1 MVYSNNCVLAVL
13 VNGTPCNELAN
24 GTVPIPFNSEYVI
37 RVRNKDKKRRVV
49 AKVFVDGENV
59 ADGGIIVNPNS
70 YVDLEG
76 PVDLHKRFKFVSLDS
91 PDAVDF
97 GKNGPNHD
105 KSKGLI
111 EARFHFEKEV
121 KTTEEHHHHHYHEW
135 PWWLPSRPCIPPP
148 TPYVPKYPIL
158 RGGCFGNVRT
168 SNVTKSAHRT
178 YGMTSDSFENN
189 ANDCLGFSYSDN
201 NWANQTMGCVSN
213 ASLSSKSSTEALLDG
228 CTVEGSYTGQSFSTM
243 NLDYEPEATV
253 LKIFL
258 QGFELAGAA
267 VVKTAAKTSPLRRKK
282 FEDNTEPTLD
292 ADVEDIELKQLREKK
307 LELKKEFERRQVEA
321 LEKAIAELSSGS

>member
-24 GTVPIPFNSEYVI
+24 GSVPIPFNSEYTI

-59 ADGGIIVNPNS
+59 AEGGIIVPPNS

-97 GKNGPNHD
+97 GKNGPNTD
-105 KSKGLI
+105 KSKGVI

-121 KTTEEHHHHHYHEW
+121 KTTEEHHHHHYHDW
-135 PWWLPSRPCIPPP
+135 PWWLPPTRPYQV
-148 TPYVPKYPIL
+148 PYRPVW
-158 RGGCFGNVRT
+158 RGNGIVRT
-168 SNVTKSAHRT
+168 SGFKGSSNI
-178 YGMTSDSFENN
+178 GMSLDNN
-189 ANDCLGFSYSDN
+189 SLNDTLGFCEQDVTR
-201 NWANQTMGCVSN
+201 AAACFN
-213 ASLSSKSSTEALLDG
+213 AVNACSTQLQDG
-228 CTVEGSYTGQSFSTM
+228 CTVEGSYTNQSFNTM
-243 NLDYEPEATV
+243 HLDYEPEATV

-258 QGFELAGAA
+258 QGYDSGTL
-267 VVKTAAKTSPLRRKK
+267 VVQQSSKSSPLRRKK
-282 FEDNTEPTLD
+282 AEEPSIEPSAEHDD
-292 ADVEDIELKQLREKK
+292 AELKALRDKK
-307 LELKKEFERRQVEA
+307 LELLKEIERLEVEA
-321 LEKAIAELSSGS
+321 LEKALEKLKSS